1 MNIATI
7 LKWIVANRNK
17 LFKAILSASVGLL
30 LVWGITLNS
39 KNKKLSEELKISEN
53 NIEAY

>member
-30 LVWGITLNS
+30 LVWGITLNN
-39 KNKKLSEELKISEN
+39 KNKKLSEELKIAEN